1 MKYWDNLWIQML
13 FFREKSD
20 AGSLSDAGT
29 SHFLFYKICIK
40 ESSFFEKG
48 TFLEDFWS
56 LNMVTDGVSNL
67 LSIMYVIWFQI

>member
-13 FFREKSD
+13 YFRKKDD

-40 ESSFFEKG
+40 ESSFFAKG
-48 TFLEDFWS
+48 TFLDFWS
-56 LNMVTDGVSNL
+56 LNMVTDGVSDL
-67 LSIMYVIWFQI
+67 LSIMYVI